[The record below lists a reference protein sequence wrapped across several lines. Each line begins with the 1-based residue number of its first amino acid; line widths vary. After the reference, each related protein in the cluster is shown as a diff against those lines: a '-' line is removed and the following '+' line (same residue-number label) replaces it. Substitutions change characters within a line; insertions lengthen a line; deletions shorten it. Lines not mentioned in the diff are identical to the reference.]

1 MTHSTS
7 EKLADLALGTAVVG
21 AAVYV
26 HENAVSAPHGVA
38 VGRDWRYPD
47 PPFVVPP
54 GSAKRLGR
62 ERPHAFRLGPDHRPH
77 RCGIRPT
84 RGSHLERGRPTLNYQ
99 IVTRGVGAAGISS
112 GRRRRSRAYAAVTC
126 APNSRMTAEM

>member
-7 EKLADLALGTAVVG
+7 EKLADLALGAAVVG

-26 HENAVSAPHGVA
+26 LKTPSLRRMAWRLAVIGVT
-38 VGRDWRYPD
+38 RTH
-47 PPFVVPP
+47 PFMVPP